1 MLFTIDFIK
10 EAAWENS
17 STTPKPDWPVEGEVK
32 MDNLVIR
39 YRETT
44 EPVLLGVTCDIKPKE
59 KIGIIG
65 RTGAGK
71 STLTLALF
79 R

>member
-1 MLFTIDFIK
+1 
-10 EAAWENS
+10 
-17 STTPKPDWPVEGEVK
+17 

-44 EPVLLGVTCDIKPKE
+44 EPVLHGVSCDIKPKE
-59 KIGIIG
+59 KIGIVG